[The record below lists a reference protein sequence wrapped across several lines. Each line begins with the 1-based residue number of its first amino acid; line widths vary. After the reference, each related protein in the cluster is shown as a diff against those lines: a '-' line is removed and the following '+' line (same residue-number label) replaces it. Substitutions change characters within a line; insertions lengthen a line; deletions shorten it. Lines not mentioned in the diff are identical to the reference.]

1 LFVAGS
7 CANTGTYT
15 NTWVANDVCS
25 NTSATFTQVI
35 TIEDT
40 TAPVI
45 TTCANNKTI
54 ASNSSCTALVPDFT
68 ADIAASDNCTLT
80 SSLIITQVPTVGTV
94 VGSGSTSVTISVK
107 DACGNENTCL
117 VNLIVTNFIV
127 ANDDSGTPINSFTGG
142 TALIDVLANDKLNC
156 NTVNLADVILR
167 FVSSTNTGITLS
179 GSDVIVA
186 SGTPTGMY
194 TLVYSICEKLNPSN
208 CDTASVSFTVT
219 APVIDAK
226 EESTVTINGN
236 AGGTTPS
243 LTDND
248 KLNGNPVVIGT
259 NPGEVTLTGVTVPT
273 GLTLNPDG
281 TVTVLPNTPAGSY
294 GVAYKICEVTNPTNC
309 ATVLSKVVVEKA
321 AIDAIT
327 ETTDPI
333 NGNTGGTTPSL
344 TDNDKL
350 NGNTVVIGTNPGEVA
365 LTGVTVPAGLTLNT
379 NGTVTVAPNTPAG
392 SYDVAYKICEV
403 TNPTNC
409 AMVFSKIVVNAATI
423 QAIDDAMTGGNGTT
437 GTPNAGNVLDG
448 NPTSP
453 DTLNGTAVVIGLV
466 NLTITTPATPA
477 TAGAPVPSIDVA
489 SGIVTVPANTPAG
502 TYIIV
507 YNLCEKLNP
516 TNCDSATVTVNVVDT
531 TPPVMT
537 DAANLA
543 VQCDDNGNN
552 EALQAW
558 LDSHGGATATDT
570 SSEVT
575 WSNNY
580 NGLSDGC
587 GGTGSATVVFT
598 VTDNSGN
605 ASISTAT
612 FAIEDTTL
620 PTFNESA
627 PANTIASCDTI
638 PVAAVLTATDNCGT
652 ATVTMTQTILA
663 GNCPSNYTIVRTWIA
678 TDTCG
683 NNSAPI
689 TQNIVVSDVN
699 GPTLVTELESNVQV
713 VCNEIPAVPT
723 LQFTDN
729 CSAVGTPVFTETQ
742 SALVNGIYDIT
753 RTWTVS
759 DACGNRSTF
768 IQVLHVTQVIE
779 VTEVPKS
786 SCTTVDLSYD
796 LRSLLP
802 NPDDVPTDAIW
813 TNVDSAIGFTGTSF
827 NAFGNQAG
835 VYTFSYTIKTGA
847 CPRRIEIKM
856 TVDTNCEVLSCESIV
871 IHNAFTPNGDG
882 FNQFFNIENID
893 NIECYP
899 TNKVE
904 IYNRWGVLVYETN
917 NYDNSSRRFEGISE
931 GRVTINKSK
940 ELPTG
945 TYYYIIQYTTTYKQT
960 VNKAGYLYLSR

>member
-1 LFVAGS
+1 VTDACGNVQTASQTINYTRDTDKPTASNSTDITLAGCNGTFPAADIAVVTDEADTCSTPVVAFVGDGVPSLVGS
-7 CANTGTYT
+7 TETTIRTYSVTDACGNTI
-15 NTWVANDVCS
+15 DV
-25 NTSATFTQVI
+25 TQNLIRTV
-35 TIEDT
+35 DT

-142 TALIDVLANDKLNC
+142 IAMIDVLANDKLNC
-156 NTVNLADVILR
+156 TTVNPADVILR
-167 FVSSTNTGITLS
+167 FVSSTNIGITLS

-186 SGTPTGMY
+186 SGTPAGMY

-208 CDTASVSFTVT
+208 CDTASVSFTVN
-219 APVIDAK
+219 APIIDAK
-226 EESTVTINGN
+226 EETTVSINGN

-243 LTDND
+243 LTAND
-248 KLNGNPVVIGT
+248 TLNGTAVVIGT
-259 NPGEVTLTGVTVPT
+259 NPGEVVLTGVTVP
-273 GLTLNPDG
+273 
-281 TVTVLPNTPAGSY
+281 S
-294 GVAYKICEVTNPTNC
+294 
-309 ATVLSKVVVEKA
+309 
-321 AIDAIT
+321 
-327 ETTDPI
+327 
-333 NGNTGGTTPSL
+333 
-344 TDNDKL
+344 
-350 NGNTVVIGTNPGEVA
+350 
-365 LTGVTVPAGLTLNT
+365 GLTLNT
-379 NGTVTVAPNTPAG
+379 DGTVTIAPNTSAR
-392 SYDVAYKICEV
+392 SYTLEYRICEV
-403 TNPTNC
+403 ANPTNC
-409 AMVFSKIVVNAATI
+409 STARATIVVDAPAI
-423 QAIDDAMTGGNGTT
+423 VAIDDAMTGGNGTT
-437 GTPNAGNVLDG
+437 GTPNAGNVLVG

-466 NLTITTPATPA
+466 NLTVTTPAAPA
-477 TAGAPVPSIDVA
+477 TAGAPVPCIDVT

-502 TYIIV
+502 TYIII

-516 TNCDSATVTVNVVDT
+516 ANCDSATVTVNVIDT
-531 TPPVMT
+531 TPPIMT
-537 DAANLA
+537 NAANLA

-587 GGTGSATVVFT
+587 GSTGSATVVFT
-598 VTDNSGN
+598 ATDDSGN
-605 ASISTAT
+605 ASTSTAT

-638 PVAAVLTATDNCGT
+638 PAAAVLTATDNCGT

-678 TDTCG
+678 TDICG
-683 NNSAPI
+683 NNSGPI

-699 GPTLVTELESNVQV
+699 GPTLVTELEPIVQV
-713 VCNEIPAVPT
+713 VCSEIPAVPT

-779 VTEVPKS
+779 VTEIPKS

-813 TNVDSAIGFTGTSF
+813 TNVNSAIGFTGTSF

-835 VYTFSYTIKTGA
+835 VYTFTYTITTGV

-856 TVDTNCEVLSCESIV
+856 IVDASCEVLSCKSV
-871 IHNAFTPNGDG
+871 LIHNAFTPNGDG
-882 FNQFFNIENID
+882 FNPFFNIENIE
-893 NIECYP
+893 NVECYP

-931 GRVTINKSK
+931 GRVTVNKSE

-945 TYYYIIQYTTTYKQT
+945 TYYYIIQYTTIDKQT